1 MPIERKERCPACG
14 VRINRFHETGCDQER
29 CGYCGHQAGTC
40 ECMQELW
47 GPRFRASR
55 IPWTGYPA
63 GVTECWTYG
72 FWCRYEPG
80 QYGGWIQ
87 CAEGDPGAREDI
99 NRLLSVCEWD
109 RVTRHWILPA
119 ERPQPKRESIL
130 RLRSSDV
137 LLVVRAERAIKVGN
151 LLSMFPESRKLRT
164 ELRLRAI
171 LESLQDSG
179 NIQICKDVALDSDD
193 EMDLVV
199 KPC

>member
-1 MPIERKERCPACG
+1 M
-14 VRINRFHETGCDQER
+14 ER
-29 CGYCGHQAGTC
+29 CGYCGHQASTC
-40 ECMQELW
+40 DCMFETW
-47 GPRFRASR
+47 APRYRACR
-55 IPWTGYPA
+55 IRWTGYPA
-63 GVTECWTYG
+63 GVVECWTYG

-80 QYGGWIQ
+80 VHGGWVQ
-87 CAEGDPGAREDI
+87 CGEDDPGAREDF
-99 NRLLSVCEWD
+99 NRLFAVCEWD
-109 RVTRHWILPA
+109 RRTQHWILPA
-119 ERPQPKRESIL
+119 EKPQPKRESIL

-137 LLVVRAERAIKVGN
+137 LLVVRAEGQINIRD
-151 LLSMFPESRKLRT
+151 LLDMFPESKKLRT